1 METFQTESRGLAEG
15 LLRSLL
21 MAPGT
26 ETLLSALLD
35 VLSPGL
41 AYLLSVVRSD
51 ALSKI
56 INHSSVILP
65 LSDAER
71 AVQ

>member
-21 MAPGT
+21 MAPDT

-41 AYLLSVVRSD
+41 AYLLSVVRSN

>member
-1 METFQTESRGLAEG
+1 
-15 LLRSLL
+15 